1 VSNRIKLTLYSIT
14 PVDAGEQRR
23 GDYRVGSKSGPH
35 SRSIIR
41 VPAAPWRRAPPL
53 LPRPTAMHYA
63 EQQMWKPVLEQIARN
78 P

>member
-1 VSNRIKLTLYSIT
+1 
-14 PVDAGEQRR
+14 
-23 GDYRVGSKSGPH
+23 
-35 SRSIIR
+35 